1 MNNGINVNSEIG
13 KLKSVLLHRP
23 GAEVE
28 NITPDTMKQLL
39 FDDIP
44 YLKIAQKE
52 HDFFAQTL
60 RDNGAETVYIENL
73 ATEVFEKSSE
83 TKEEFLSHLLHEA
96 GYRPGRTYD
105 GLTEYLTSM
114 STKDMVEKIYAG
126 VRKNEL
132 DIKRKYSFSDRCRYY
147 LPQENVKNALAK
159 LLANLKEHPVPLPL
173 LSQYMPFQYTLVR
186 EGKLNNTPED
196 LIKARVMY
204 TIEEYTY
211 ASHQEELVR

>member
-1 MNNGINVNSEIG
+1 MLANPGKWAPYYHGTENEI
-13 KLKSVLLHRP
+13 S
-23 GAEVE
+23 
-28 NITPDTMKQLL
+28 
-39 FDDIP
+39 F
-44 YLKIAQKE
+44 
-52 HDFFAQTL
+52 
-60 RDNGAETVYIENL
+60 
-73 ATEVFEKSSE
+73 
-83 TKEEFLSHLLHEA
+83 
-96 GYRPGRTYD
+96 
-105 GLTEYLTSM
+105 
-114 STKDMVEKIYAG
+114 
-126 VRKNEL
+126 
-132 DIKRKYSFSDRCRYY
+132 KRKYSFSDRCRYY

>member
-83 TKEEFLSHLLHEA
+83 TKEEFISHLLHEA

-114 STKDMVEKIYAG
+114 PTKDLVEKVYAG

-132 DIKRKYSFSDRCRYY
+132 DIKRTALSDMAGSDAENYFY
-147 LPQENVKNALAK
+147 LN
-159 LLANLKEHPVPLPL
+159 PLPNAYFTRDPQA
-173 LSQYMPFQYTLVR
+173 SMGVGMTINKMTFPARQ
-186 EGKLNNTPED
+186 PES
-196 LIKARVMY
+196 LI
-204 TIEEYTY
+204 T
-211 ASHQEELVR
+211 

>member
-114 STKDMVEKIYAG
+114 STKDMVEKSMLVFVKMNWI
-126 VRKNEL
+126 
-132 DIKRKYSFSDRCRYY
+132 S
-147 LPQENVKNALAK
+147 NVQHLAIWQDLMQKIISTSTHYQMPTSHVTHK
-159 LLANLKEHPVPLPL
+159 LQWVSE
-173 LSQYMPFQYTLVR
+173 
-186 EGKLNNTPED
+186 
-196 LIKARVMY
+196 
-204 TIEEYTY
+204 
-211 ASHQEELVR
+211 